1 MVGREGEALPRSGKT
16 IVIVDCNNGYE
27 DRRQDDDGIMM
38 KFTRIED
45 KTDLISCTQYVLNL
59 GPFDSV
65 SS

>member
-1 MVGREGEALPRSGKT
+1 MVGRGGEALPRSGKM
-16 IVIVDCNNGYE
+16 IVIVGCNNGHK
-27 DRRQDDDGIMM
+27 DRRQDDDGIVM

-45 KTDLISCTQYVLNL
+45 QTGLISCTQYVLNL